1 MTVETQSIIEQTL
14 CAIKPF
20 SHLGES
26 EFSTLVH
33 NTRLRRI
40 SSSEIVVHRGDRPAG
55 MFVVV
60 EGEVKLFLVSSTGT
74 ERIVR
79 LASDGASF
87 CEEGVFGNKPQ
98 TLAAQATR
106 DSVILFIPQRALQG
120 AMNTDPAFARGLLAV
135 LSDRMFELIADIEQ
149 CEQRSGAQRVAH
161 YLVQH
166 ASKAS
171 DAIEVKLSSK
181 KQTIASQLNMTPE
194 SFSRVLNRLTQKG
207 LILPRGRRAIMLTNL
222 SGLQSLAA

>member
-1 MTVETQSIIEQTL
+1 MTAETQSIIETTL
-14 CAIKPF
+14 SGIEPF
-20 SHLGES
+20 SHLEEP
-26 EFSTLVH
+26 EFSTLVCG
-33 NTRLRRI
+33 TRLRRLGT
-40 SSSEIVVHRGDRPAG
+40 SEIVVHRGDRPAG

-79 LASDGASF
+79 LASSGDSF
-87 CEEGVFGNKPQ
+87 CEEGAFGNKPQ
-98 TLAAQATR
+98 SLAAQATR
-106 DSVILFIPQRALQG
+106 DSVVLFIPQRPLQDAMSADVAL
-120 AMNTDPAFARGLLAV
+120 ARGLLAR
-135 LSDRMFELIADIEQ
+135 LSDRVFELVADIEQ

-207 LILPRGRRAIMLTNL
+207 FIVPRGRRAITLTDL

>member
-1 MTVETQSIIEQTL
+1 MTSETQSIVEKTLSRIE
-14 CAIKPF
+14 PF
-20 SHLGES
+20 SQLGEP
-26 EFSTLVH
+26 EFTTLVRG
-33 NTRLRRI
+33 TRLRRLGA
-40 SSSEIVVHRGDRPAG
+40 SEIVVHRSDRPAG

-60 EGEVKLFLVSSTGT
+60 EGEVKLFLVSSAGT

-79 LASDGASF
+79 LASDGDSF
-87 CEEGVFGNKPQ
+87 CEEGAFGNKPQ

-106 DSVILFIPQRALQG
+106 DSIVLFIPQRTLQDTMS
-120 AMNTDPAFARGLLAV
+120 ADAAFARGLLAG
-135 LSDRMFELIADIEQ
+135 LSDRVFELVADIEQ

-166 ASKAS
+166 ASKAA
-171 DAIEVKLSSK
+171 DAVEVKLSSK

-207 LILPRGRRAIMLTNL
+207 FILPRGRRAIMLTDI

>member
-1 MTVETQSIIEQTL
+1 MTAETQSMINKTL
-14 CAIKPF
+14 STIAPF
-20 SHLGES
+20 SQLGEP
-26 EFSTLVH
+26 EFTALVR
-33 NTRLRRI
+33 NTRLRRLGT
-40 SSSEIVVHRGDRPAG
+40 SEIVVHRGDRPAG

-79 LASDGASF
+79 LAGDGESF
-87 CEEGVFGNKPQ
+87 CEEGAFGNKPQ

-106 DSVILFIPQRALQG
+106 DSTVLFIPQRALQD
-120 AMNTDPAFARGLLAV
+120 AMSADPALARGLLAG
-135 LSDRMFELIADIEQ
+135 LSDRVFELVADIEQ

-207 LILPRGRRAIMLTNL
+207 FILPRGRRAIMLTDL

>member
-1 MTVETQSIIEQTL
+1 MTAETQSIIEKSL
-14 CAIKPF
+14 SAIAPF
-20 SHLGES
+20 SQLGEP
-26 EFSTLVH
+26 EFTALVRS
-33 NTRLRRI
+33 TRLRRLGT
-40 SSSEIVVHRGDRPAG
+40 SEIVVHRGDRPAG

-79 LASDGASF
+79 LACSGESF
-87 CEEGVFGNKPQ
+87 CEEGAFGNKPL

-106 DSVILFIPQRALQG
+106 DSAVLFIPQRALQD
-120 AMNTDPAFARGLLAV
+120 AMSADPALARGLLAG
-135 LSDRMFELIADIEQ
+135 LSDRVFELVADIEQ

-207 LILPRGRRAIMLTNL
+207 FILPRGRRAITLTDL